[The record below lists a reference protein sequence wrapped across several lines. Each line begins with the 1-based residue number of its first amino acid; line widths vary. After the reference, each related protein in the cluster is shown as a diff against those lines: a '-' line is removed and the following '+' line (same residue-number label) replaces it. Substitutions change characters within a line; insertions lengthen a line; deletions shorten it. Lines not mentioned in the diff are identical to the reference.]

1 MGIDKLLDKLGGL
14 LSADRRLQQE
24 KRDKLKRLLKELKVR
39 QKELK
44 KSIEE
49 EEFASDEER
58 VRLTLQLQV
67 VREQRKK
74 GLALYKE
81 LKQK

>member
-14 LSADRRLQQE
+14 LSADRRLQRE